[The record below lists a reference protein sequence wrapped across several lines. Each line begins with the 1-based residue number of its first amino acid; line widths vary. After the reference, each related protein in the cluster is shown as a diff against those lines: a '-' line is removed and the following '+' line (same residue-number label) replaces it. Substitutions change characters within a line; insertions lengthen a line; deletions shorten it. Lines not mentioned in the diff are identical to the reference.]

1 MATPQQLMEAINRSK
16 QVSTRLDSNP
26 MSAMP
31 PAKGRNMIDN
41 GSEYDQYFTGVSAPV
56 APRNPNNSKLPKEI
70 VESMTSNPIGGGSP
84 LDAFIDQE
92 KPINEQTATRFHRYT
107 PQANI
112 PMGGANGI
120 DYSVI
125 KAIVNECL
133 NEYFKRPL
141 NESVGT
147 LSGIGLKEGKIK
159 LVDNKGNIFSA
170 NLEYQGT
177 TTKNKTE

>member
-1 MATPQQLMEAINRSK
+1 
-16 QVSTRLDSNP
+16 
-26 MSAMP
+26 
-31 PAKGRNMIDN
+31 
-41 GSEYDQYFTGVSAPV
+41 
-56 APRNPNNSKLPKEI
+56 
-70 VESMTSNPIGGGSP
+70 
-84 LDAFIDQE
+84 
-92 KPINEQTATRFHRYT
+92 
-107 PQANI
+107 
-112 PMGGANGI
+112 MGGASGI

-177 TTKNKTE
+177 TKKNKTE